1 MEQKQTIKQIFQE
14 LPTKEKVLLITQT
27 IISILVMAF
36 AIIAFNTNNLSN
48 LFTGLAVF
56 LLIQLMIVNA
66 LRALPTSKV
75 RAVFYFIITGII
87 SVFFFMALFRL
98 PG

>member
-1 MEQKQTIKQIFQE
+1 MEQKQTVKQIFQE

-27 IISILVMAF
+27 IISVLVMTF
-36 AIIAFNTNNLSN
+36 AIIALNTKNQSN

-56 LLIQLMIVNA
+56 FLIPLMVVNA

-75 RAVFYFIITGII
+75 RAVFYFIIAGII
-87 SVFFFMALFRL
+87 SVFFFMAVYRIW
-98 PG
+98 G